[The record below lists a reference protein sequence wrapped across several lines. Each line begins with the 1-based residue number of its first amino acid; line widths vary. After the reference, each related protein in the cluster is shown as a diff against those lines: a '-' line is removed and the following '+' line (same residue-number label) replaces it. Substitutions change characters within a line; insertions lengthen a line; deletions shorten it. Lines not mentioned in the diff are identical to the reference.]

1 MLAMVAVMVVI
12 CVVVYW
18 LLYQLRDTREE
29 IKAIYQLIRRREIEN
44 AKRKVGDIQDM
55 IQVLTNNKKSP
66 S

>member
-1 MLAMVAVMVVI
+1 MLAMVVLMVVI

-29 IKAIYQLIRRREIEN
+29 IKAIYQLIRKREIEN